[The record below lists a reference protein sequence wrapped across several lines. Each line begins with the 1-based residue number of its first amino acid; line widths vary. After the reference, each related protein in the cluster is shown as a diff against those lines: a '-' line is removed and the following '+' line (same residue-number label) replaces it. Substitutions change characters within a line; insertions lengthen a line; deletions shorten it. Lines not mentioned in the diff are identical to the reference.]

1 MLHYSKENYNRLTPY
16 RKHLYNALNFSYVRL
31 TSLKEKE
38 ELADIYKSHFN
49 KDSDILNGCGRCLLR
64 DCRTLGKLYF
74 EDEKVYMEL
83 EPKTET
89 TEVQAVNNDTIKTAT
104 NNEDKPKRGRK
115 KREL

>member
-1 MLHYSKENYNRLTPY
+1 MLHYSKENYDRLTPY

-31 TSLKEKE
+31 TTLKEKE

-83 EPKTET
+83 EPSN
-89 TEVQAVNNDTIKTAT
+89 EVIENKEIKKEIDNDVKLST
-104 NNEDKPKRGRK
+104 KRKGRRK
-115 KREL
+115 KSN

>member
-31 TSLKEKE
+31 TTLKEKE
-38 ELADIYKSHFN
+38 ELADIYKNHFN

-83 EPKTET
+83 EPSN
-89 TEVQAVNNDTIKTAT
+89 EVIENKEIKKEIDNDVKLPTKR
-104 NNEDKPKRGRK
+104 KGRPKK
-115 KREL
+115 SN

>member
-1 MLHYSKENYNRLTPY
+1 MLHYSKENYDRLTQY

-31 TSLKEKE
+31 TTLKEKE

-83 EPKTET
+83 EQENKENKENKTKEINVKRKGRPKKF
-89 TEVQAVNNDTIKTAT
+89 N
-104 NNEDKPKRGRK
+104 
-115 KREL
+115 

>member
-1 MLHYSKENYNRLTPY
+1 MLHYSKENYDRLTPY

-31 TSLKEKE
+31 TTLKEKE

-74 EDEKVYMEL
+74 EDEKVYNDENNNKIEEKEIDNDVKL
-83 EPKTET
+83 PTKRKGRPKKS
-89 TEVQAVNNDTIKTAT
+89 N
-104 NNEDKPKRGRK
+104 
-115 KREL
+115 